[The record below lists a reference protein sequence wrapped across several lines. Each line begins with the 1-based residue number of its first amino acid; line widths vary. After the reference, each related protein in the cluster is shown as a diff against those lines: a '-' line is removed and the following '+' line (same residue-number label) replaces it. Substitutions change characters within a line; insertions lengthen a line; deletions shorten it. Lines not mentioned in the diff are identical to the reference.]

1 MQCLV
6 AEFPSMETGCE
17 WYESNHWAKALAVK
31 LDVMS
36 RNTIIVYGL
45 KVPGLRLHYYQNKD
59 AVLRIA
65 KVRVWLR
72 LLKKSGSSNFTQ
84 LLFV

>member
-6 AEFPSMETGCE
+6 AEFPSMETGRE
-17 WYESNHWAKALAVK
+17 WYESNHWVKALAVK

-45 KVPGLRLHYYQNKD
+45 KVPGLMLH
-59 AVLRIA
+59 
-65 KVRVWLR
+65 
-72 LLKKSGSSNFTQ
+72 
-84 LLFV
+84 